1 MSLAPS
7 GNAGEKNL
15 STVSQYRVDK
25 ATAETGANMDKQN
38 LEVRRTLNSLELWR
52 KRAVG
57 ESIRCSSVMHA
68 LFDVRKELEEAK
80 KALTMGDESWAD
92 AAVDRAQSL
101 VSEALTRSN
110 HE

>member
-38 LEVRRTLNSLELWR
+38 TLDIWR

-80 KALTMGDESWAD
+80 KALTMGDDSWAD

-101 VSEALTRSN
+101 VSEAITRSN